1 MEKLILKSKDT
12 NLLKVNYAKSL
23 KNENFLEL
31 VNKLEIDSN
40 IKMKYTSRLKEASLE
55 LKNCKNCKSILSCK
69 NNMKGYCL
77 TPKVIENSLIFSYL
91 KCEYK
96 KQSDIQTKY
105 LKNVYFYEIPTS
117 IKSASFKSIYKDD
130 RKRLEIIK
138 KIKTFY
144 DDYKEQKETKGI
156 YLNGNFGSG
165 KSYLIGALFNELA
178 KLGYQSAIIYFPEF
192 LRSLKAGFGRDSIE
206 YKEQFDFIKKIPLL
220 LIDDIGAEKL
230 TDWAR
235 DEILGS
241 ILQYRMDFKLPTFFT
256 SNLTILELESHLQI
270 TGSKADIIKARR
282 IIERIKFLTEEVS
295 LIGVNRRSNEYE

>member
-1 MEKLILKSKDT
+1 MEKLVLKSKDT
-12 NLLKVNYAKSL
+12 NLLKVNYAKCL
-23 KNENFLEL
+23 KDENFLEL

-40 IKMKYTSRLKEASLE
+40 IKMKYTSRLKEASDE
-55 LKNCKNCKSILSCK
+55 YKNCKNCKSLLACK
-69 NNMKGYCL
+69 NNMKGFCL
-77 TPKVIENSLIFSYL
+77 TPKVSENAINFSYK
-91 KCEYK
+91 KCKYK
-96 KQSDIQTKY
+96 EESDIQTKY
-105 LKNVYFYEIPTS
+105 LKNIYFYEIPTS
-117 IKSASFKSIYKDD
+117 VKSASFKSIYKDD

-138 KIKTFY
+138 KIKSFY
-144 DDYKEQKETKGI
+144 DNYKEGKDVKGI

-192 LRSLKAGFGRDSIE
+192 LRSLKAGFSHDTE
-206 YKEQFDFIKKIPLL
+206 YQDKFEFIKKIPLL

-270 TGSKADIIKARR
+270 TGSKSDIIKARR
-282 IIERIKFLTEEVS
+282 IVERIKFLTEEIS
-295 LIGVNRRSNEYE
+295 LIGINRREYEHE